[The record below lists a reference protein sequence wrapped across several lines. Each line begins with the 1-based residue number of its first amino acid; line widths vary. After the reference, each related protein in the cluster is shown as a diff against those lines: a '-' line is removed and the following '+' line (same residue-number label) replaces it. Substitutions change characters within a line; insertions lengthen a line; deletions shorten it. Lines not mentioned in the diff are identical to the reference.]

1 MPFVRVNRTRRNYP
15 WLVGTSNQQVG
26 GDYSRYAESSSSES
40 SSSLSSSSS
49 SSSFDCPNN
58 IYSVTATIRND
69 LIFTFDK
76 YLAVNINGSTESD
89 NYIQLYDAD
98 LSGSSYDANR
108 IFYGNTS
115 NTNPKTSNNF
125 VSMIINGTT
134 YYLRKYSGD
143 NNVDCCSNLI
153 GNDAS
158 GGIFTLYGFVL
169 VRVNGTESKYVRV
182 YTFEDQSSSSSSSS

>member
-1 MPFVRVNRTRRNYP
+1 M
-15 WLVGTSNQQVG
+15 
-26 GDYSRYAESSSSES
+26 SSS
-40 SSSLSSSSS
+40 SSSSS

-58 IYSVTATIRND
+58 IYSITATIRND
-69 LIFTFDK
+69 LTFTFDK
-76 YLAVNINGSTESD
+76 YLALNVNGSTESD

-108 IFYGNTS
+108 IFWGNTT

-125 VSMIINGTT
+125 VSILINGTT

-143 NNVDCCSNLI
+143 SNVDCCSNLI
-153 GNDAS
+153 GNDTS

-169 VRVNGTESKYVRV
+169 IRVNDTESKYVRV
-182 YTFEDQSSSSSSSS
+182 YTFEDLSSSSSIDSSSSSSSSSVDSSSSSSSL